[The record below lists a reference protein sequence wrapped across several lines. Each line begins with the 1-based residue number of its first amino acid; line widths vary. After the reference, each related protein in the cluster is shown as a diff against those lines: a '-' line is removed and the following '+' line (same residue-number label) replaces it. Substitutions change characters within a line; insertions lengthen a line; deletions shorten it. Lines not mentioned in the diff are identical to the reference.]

1 MTKIRNFKQDY
12 FGHWIL
18 VFGIYLGFGFWDLE
32 FETPQKADER
42 LLMKESTKANWPQN
56 NSDVCIRCATC
67 MAVCPVSRVTPKFPG
82 PKQAGPGAER
92 FRRPGEPSV
101 DEWIDLCIGCHLCDM
116 VCSSGVNIS
125 ELNLIAKAKYLD
137 EKGRP
142 FRDWLLTHS
151 YLFGR
156 LGSFF
161 APFINRLLRNPAIK
175 WMVEGIF
182 RIDKRRELPG
192 YESSTFR
199 QWFKEHQP
207 QRNQQENVRARQKVE
222 VDNPPS
228 PPFKKVAYFYGCYIN
243 TNEVD
248 VGKATVQVLEANGFQ
263 VTLPPQRCCG
273 IPMLGNGDFRGAR
286 RMGLYN
292 VPSFLDTIRSGS
304 DIIFSSTSCGY
315 MMKYEYSRLLS
326 IPKAEEVSQHL
337 RDLFE
342 FLRNLKGSNG
352 FNTNFKE
359 LPLKVGY
366 FAPCHLRALGIG
378 LPALE
383 ILRLIP
389 GLKIDN
395 IDADCCGMGGTF
407 GFKKEKYEI
416 SQGIGRDL
424 AEAIDRLKP
433 EIILSDCEGCRMQI
447 RHLTGLKVLHP
458 IQTLRDALT

>member
-1 MTKIRNFKQDY
+1 MA
-12 FGHWIL
+12 
-18 VFGIYLGFGFWDLE
+18 LE
-32 FETPQKADER
+32 K
-42 LLMKESTKANWPQN
+42 SNWPKT
-56 NSDVCIRCATC
+56 NSDVCIRCAGC
-67 MAVCPVSRVTPKFPG
+67 SAVCPVSRVTPQFPG

-92 FRRPGEPSV
+92 FRMPGEPSV
-101 DEWIDLCIGCHLCDM
+101 DKWIDLCIGCHLCDM
-116 VCSSGVNIS
+116 ACSSGVNIS

-137 EKGRP
+137 EKGRS

-151 YLFGR
+151 HLFGR
-156 LGSFF
+156 IGSFF
-161 APFINRLLRNPAIK
+161 SPFINFLIK
-175 WMVEGIF
+175 NSVVKRVADALF
-182 RIDKRRELPG
+182 RIERKREIPR
-192 YESSTFR
+192 YESQTFR
-199 QWFKEHQP
+199 QWFGNHQTKGK
-207 QRNQQENVRARQKVE
+207 RKI
-222 VDNPPS
+222 
-228 PPFKKVAYFYGCYIN
+228 AYFYGCYVN
-243 TNEVD
+243 TNEAD
-248 VGKATVQVLEANGFQ
+248 VGKATVQVLEANGFE

-273 IPMLGNGDFRGAR
+273 IPMLGNGDFEEAR
-286 RMGLYN
+286 KMGLYN

-337 RDLFE
+337 IDLFE
-342 FLRNLKGSNG
+342 FLRNLKESNG

-378 LPALE
+378 LPALDV
-383 ILRLIP
+383 LRLIP

-395 IDADCCGMGGTF
+395 IEADCCGMGGTF

-416 SQGIGRDL
+416 SQEIGKDL

-433 EIILSDCEGCRMQI
+433 EIALSDCEGCRMQI

-458 IQTLRDALT
+458 IQILRDALAQR

>member
-1 MTKIRNFKQDY
+1 MEKQ
-12 FGHWIL
+12 
-18 VFGIYLGFGFWDLE
+18 
-32 FETPQKADER
+32 
-42 LLMKESTKANWPQN
+42 NWPQN

-82 PKQAGPGAER
+82 PKQAGPGVER
-92 FRRPGEPSV
+92 FRRAGEPSV

-137 EKGRP
+137 ETGRP

-156 LGSFF
+156 IGSSFS
-161 APFINRLLRNPAIK
+161 PFINRLLRNSQIK
-175 WMVEGIF
+175 RLAESIL
-182 RIDKRRELPG
+182 RIDRRRELPG
-192 YESSTFR
+192 YESQTFR
-199 QWFKEHQP
+199 RWFKNHQT
-207 QRNQQENVRARQKVE
+207 KG
-222 VDNPPS
+222 
-228 PPFKKVAYFYGCYIN
+228 KKKIAYFYGCYIN

-248 VGKATVQVLEANGFQ
+248 VGKATVQVLEANGFE
-263 VTLPPQRCCG
+263 VTLPTQRCCG
-273 IPMLGNGDFRGAR
+273 IPMLGNGNLKEAR
-286 RMGLYN
+286 KMGLYN
-292 VPSFLDTIRSGS
+292 VASFLDTIRSGS
-304 DIIFSSTSCGY
+304 NIIFSSTSCGY

-337 RDLFE
+337 HDLFE
-342 FLRNLKGSNG
+342 FLRNLKESNG

-359 LPLKVGY
+359 LPLKIGY

-378 LPALE
+378 LPALD

-395 IDADCCGMGGTF
+395 IEADCCGMGGTF

-416 SQGIGRDL
+416 SQEIGKDL
-424 AEAIDRLKP
+424 VDAIGRLKP
-433 EIILSDCEGCRMQI
+433 EIIVSDCEGCRMQI

-458 IQTLRDALT
+458 VQILRDALT

>member
-1 MTKIRNFKQDY
+1 MDKQ
-12 FGHWIL
+12 IS
-18 VFGIYLGFGFWDLE
+18 
-32 FETPQKADER
+32 PK
-42 LLMKESTKANWPQN
+42 N

-82 PKQAGPGAER
+82 PKQAGPGTER

-137 EKGRP
+137 QKGRP

-151 YLFGR
+151 YLYGWFGS
-156 LGSFF
+156 LFS
-161 APFINRLLRNPAIK
+161 PLVNLLLKSSVTKWIVEAIL
-175 WMVEGIF
+175 
-182 RIDKRRELPG
+182 RIDRRRELPG

-199 QWFKEHQP
+199 QWFRKHQFRGNH
-207 QRNQQENVRARQKVE
+207 QGTFHSREKVE

-228 PPFKKVAYFYGCYIN
+228 PPFSKGGKGGFKPHSKDKKRVAYFYGCYTN

-248 VGKATVQVLEANGFQ
+248 VGKATVQVLEANGFEII
-263 VTLPPQRCCG
+263 LPPQRCCG
-273 IPMLGNGDFRGAR
+273 IPMLGNGDFKGAKK
-286 RMGLYN
+286 MALYN
-292 VPSFLDTIRSGS
+292 VPSLLNTIRSGS
-304 DIIFSSTSCGY
+304 EIIFSSTSCGH
-315 MMKYEYSRLLS
+315 MIKHEYSHLLS
-326 IPKAEEVSQHL
+326 IPDAEEVAEHIF
-337 RDLFE
+337 DIFE
-342 FLRNLKGSNG
+342 FLRNLIESNG
-352 FNTNFKE
+352 LNAHFKE
-359 LPLKVGY
+359 LSLKIAY

-378 LPALE
+378 LPVLE

-395 IDADCCGMGGTF
+395 IEADCCGMGGIF

-416 SQGIGRDL
+416 SQEIGRDL

-458 IQTLRDALT
+458 IQILRDALFEISDGETRR

>member
-1 MTKIRNFKQDY
+1 MLYALCALQLLSVSYSYK
-12 FGHWIL
+12 
-18 VFGIYLGFGFWDLE
+18 LE
-32 FETPQKADER
+32 EMIMMREET
-42 LLMKESTKANWPQN
+42 WPKN
-56 NSDVCIRCATC
+56 NADVCIRCATC

-116 VCSSGVNIS
+116 ACSSGVNIS
-125 ELNLIAKAKYLD
+125 DLNLIARAKYLD
-137 EKGRP
+137 EKGRA
-142 FRDWLLTHS
+142 FRDWFLSHS
-151 YLFGR
+151 YLFGSV
-156 LGSFF
+156 GSIFS
-161 APFINRLLRNPAIK
+161 PLINCLLRNSQIRWLAEAFLK
-175 WMVEGIF
+175 
-182 RIDKRRELPG
+182 IDKRRELPG
-192 YESSTFR
+192 FESSTFR
-199 QWFKEHQP
+199 QWFQG
-207 QRNQQENVRARQKVE
+207 RQSKGT
-222 VDNPPS
+222 
-228 PPFKKVAYFYGCYIN
+228 KKIAYFYGCYIN

-248 VGKATVQVLEANGFQ
+248 VGKATVQVLEANGFK

-273 IPMLGNGDFRGAR
+273 IPMLGNGDFKAAR
-286 RMGLYN
+286 KMGLYN
-292 VPSFLDTIRSGS
+292 VPSFLNAIRSGS

-337 RDLFE
+337 YDLFQ
-342 FLRNLKGSNG
+342 FLKNLKESNG

-359 LPLKVGY
+359 LPLKAGY

-383 ILRLIP
+383 ILRFIP
-389 GLKIDN
+389 GLQIEN
-395 IDADCCGMGGTF
+395 IEADCCGMGGTF

-416 SQGIGRDL
+416 SQEIGRDL
-424 AEAIDRLKP
+424 AEAIERLKP

-458 IQTLRDALT
+458 VEILRDALVDEI

>member
-1 MTKIRNFKQDY
+1 MA
-12 FGHWIL
+12 
-18 VFGIYLGFGFWDLE
+18 LE
-32 FETPQKADER
+32 K
-42 LLMKESTKANWPQN
+42 KSWPKTN
-56 NSDVCIRCATC
+56 ADVCIRCATC

-156 LGSFF
+156 LGSFLS
-161 APFINRLLRNPAIK
+161 PFINRLLRNSHTK
-175 WMVEGIF
+175 WLAESIL
-182 RIDKRRELPG
+182 RIDGRRELPG
-192 YESSTFR
+192 YESQTFR
-199 QWFKEHQP
+199 QWFRDHQ
-207 QRNQQENVRARQKVE
+207 AKG
-222 VDNPPS
+222 
-228 PPFKKVAYFYGCYIN
+228 KKKIAYFYGCYIN

-248 VGKATVQVLEANGFQ
+248 VGKATVQVLEANGFE

-273 IPMLGNGDFRGAR
+273 IPMLGNGDFKGAR
-286 RMGLYN
+286 KMGLYN
-292 VPSFLDTIRSGS
+292 VPSLLDTIRSGS

-315 MMKYEYSRLLS
+315 MMKHEYSRLLL
-326 IPKAEEVSQHL
+326 IPKADEVSQHL
-337 RDLFE
+337 HDLFE
-342 FLRNLKGSNG
+342 FLKNLKESDG

-359 LPLKVGY
+359 LPLKIGY

-378 LPALE
+378 LPALD

-395 IDADCCGMGGTF
+395 IEADCCGMGGTF

-416 SQGIGRDL
+416 SQEIGKDL

-433 EIILSDCEGCRMQI
+433 EIIVSDCEGCRMQI

-458 IQTLRDALT
+458 VQILRDALT

>member
-1 MTKIRNFKQDY
+1 
-12 FGHWIL
+12 
-18 VFGIYLGFGFWDLE
+18 
-32 FETPQKADER
+32 
-42 LLMKESTKANWPQN
+42 MKKENWPKRN
-56 NSDVCIRCATC
+56 LDVCIRCATC

-92 FRRPGEPSV
+92 FRRHGDPSV
-101 DEWIDLCIGCHLCDM
+101 DGWTDLCIGCHLCDL

-137 EKGRP
+137 ETGRP

-151 YLFGR
+151 YLYGWFGS
-156 LGSFF
+156 LFS
-161 APFINRLLRNPAIK
+161 PIINLFLKSSVIK
-175 WMVEGIF
+175 WMVEGILK
-182 RIDKRRELPG
+182 IDRRRELPA

-199 QWFKEHQP
+199 QWFEERRSKGI
-207 QRNQQENVRARQKVE
+207 
-222 VDNPPS
+222 
-228 PPFKKVAYFYGCYIN
+228 KKIAYFYGCYTN

-248 VGKATVQVLEANGFQ
+248 VGKATVQVLEANGFE

-273 IPMLGNGDFRGAR
+273 IPMLGNGDFKGAKK
-286 RMGLYN
+286 MAHYN
-292 VPSFLDTIRSGS
+292 VPSLLNTIHSGLK
-304 DIIFSSTSCGY
+304 IIFSSTSCGH
-315 MMKYEYSRLLS
+315 MIKHEYSNLLS
-326 IPKAEEVSQHL
+326 IPGAEEVAQHIF
-337 RDLFE
+337 DIFE
-342 FLRNLKGSNG
+342 FLRNLKESNG
-352 FNTNFKE
+352 FNSHFKE
-359 LPLKVGY
+359 LSLKAAY

-378 LPALE
+378 LPVLE
-383 ILRLIP
+383 ILRLVP

-395 IDADCCGMGGTF
+395 IEADCCGMGGIF

-458 IQTLRDALT
+458 IQILRDALT